1 MYVKVKPLRLFPY
14 SAEGEGLRRAT
25 GSALGDED
33 LIEVEEG
40 TLRGQT

>member
-1 MYVKVKPLRLFPY
+1 MYVKVKPLRIFPY

-33 LIEVEEG
+33 LIEEG
-40 TLRGQT
+40 TLRVRLD